1 MQPKPTRPQQDAP
14 RPNRTRGFTIVELLV
29 VIGIIAVLLSLISI
43 GLSRGGETAR
53 QTEGL
58 SNLAQIS
65 RAWDLYANQNDDRCL
80 PGYLDDQSQTGL
92 RIRAKDQSGNDV
104 PQQFARTY
112 PYRLLPFLDHDR
124 SILYRYLSD
133 YEDLANVPPAEI
145 AANPAFGYNAFYLGG
160 WWEFDATQNR
170 ARMRYSDTGYFR
182 APGELV
188 PRQEVV
194 ARSRSQILR
203 PADLITFCPSTA
215 SDVGFYK
222 DPDEFARGSAW
233 VVPHT
238 RAEEQIW
245 ASSDGP
251 NFNTMQA
258 SSDSDRGGGVLA
270 TLASLAGGVTRVQ
283 GSAGIQVFV
292 AESVPLRRIRNVVQ
306 CAQVDGSTRLLSPR
320 ELMNQGR
327 FINVGHLAVDPI
339 AFTHP

>member
-1 MQPKPTRPQQDAP
+1 MQTQPFRSP
-14 RPNRTRGFTIVELLV
+14 RATPALKRLRGFTIVELLV

-80 PGYLDDQSQTGL
+80 PGFVDQQSQAAL
-92 RIRAKDQSGNDV
+92 RIRTRDQSGNEV
-104 PQQFARTY
+104 PAQFAETY

-145 AANPAFGYNAFYLGG
+145 AANPAFGYNAFYVGG
-160 WWEFDATQNR
+160 WYEFDATQNR
-170 ARMRYSDTGYFR
+170 ARMRYSDTGYFSS
-182 APGELV
+182 PGVLV

-203 PADLITFCPSTA
+203 PAELISFCPSTA
-215 SDVGFYK
+215 AAVGFYK

-238 RAEEQIW
+238 RAEQQIW

-251 NFNTMQA
+251 AFNSMQA
-258 SSDSDRGGGVLA
+258 SAADAGGDGVF
-270 TLASLAGGVTRVQ
+270 ASLASGGAGVTRVQ

-327 FINVGHLAVDPI
+327 FINVGHLATDPI